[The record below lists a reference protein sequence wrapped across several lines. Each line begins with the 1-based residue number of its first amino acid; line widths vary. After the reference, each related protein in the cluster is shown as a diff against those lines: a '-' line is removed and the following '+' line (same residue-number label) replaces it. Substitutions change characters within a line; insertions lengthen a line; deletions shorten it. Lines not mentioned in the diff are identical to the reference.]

1 MATYTIKISR
11 KPLIIGCDGAHITA
25 TDFTA
30 SKLPIK
36 YRVCRSEYTEETA
49 PWTELAPETVMDIKV
64 PFNRCLII
72 WADEV
77 FEGTVT
83 VEKGYL
89 ANNEL
94 DADTNNDSGSSGSS
108 SSGTA
113 LGAEEGIQIVEDS
126 ISLDIGSLPDL
137 P

>member
-25 TDFTA
+25 TNFTA

-36 YRVCRSEYTEETA
+36 YRVCRPEYTEETA
-49 PWTELAPETVMDIKV
+49 PWTELTPDTVMDIKV

-83 VEKGYL
+83 VDKDYL

-94 DADTNNDSGSSGSS
+94 DADTNNDSSS
-108 SSGTA
+108 TALEA
-113 LGAEEGIQIVEDS
+113 LGAEEGIQIAENTL
-126 ISLDIGSLPDL
+126 SLDIESLPDL